1 MKINTIYFGV
11 CYKEQKQSYEHKC
24 IIDFGEKQ
32 GHFNGLIKSIVGP
45 HKLAYKLIERIDG

>member
-32 GHFNGLIKSIVGP
+32 GHFNGLIKSILGP